1 MGVAKKRKHKIGN
14 RSTVCEFKYFQTLPV
29 SNDVPNFSEKKAQD
43 SHDVSPIVF
52 ARAHIYGAVFGCPRI
67 GRNKK
72 VFQNMSARILSH
84 SLWS

>member
-29 SNDVPNFSEKKAQD
+29 SNDVPIFSENKAQD

-52 ARAHIYGAVFGCPRI
+52 ARAHIYGAVWTKLEVLPYRV
-67 GRNKK
+67 R
-72 VFQNMSARILSH
+72 VST
-84 SLWS
+84 SLGK